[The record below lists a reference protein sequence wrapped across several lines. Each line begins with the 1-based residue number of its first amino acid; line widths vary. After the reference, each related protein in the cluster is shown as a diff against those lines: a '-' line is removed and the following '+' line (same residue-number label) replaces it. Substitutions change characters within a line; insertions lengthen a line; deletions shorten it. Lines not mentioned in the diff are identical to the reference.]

1 MLKLGRYWPQKT
13 VSSHLNNR
21 QPSKPPK
28 IYPSTVKIG
37 KKINSHPSKLPA
49 VPDPDLEIRG
59 RAGLKKKRF
68 FWSFGPQVNLK
79 IRPLGPSSWIRHW
92 PPHWDPLIGHFWIAP
107 ILCFI
112 ARVSST
118 PLWIWN
124 LFLEER
130 SALGLS
136 SKVRVLGT
144 RKWPIIHV
152 SESNFSIFQT
162 PYNLSSFCF
171 ERKNLCSL
179 DSANT
184 FNNMTS

>member
-152 SESNFSIFQT
+152 SESNFSI
-162 PYNLSSFCF
+162 LSDTLQF
-171 ERKNLCSL
+171 K
-179 DSANT
+179 
-184 FNNMTS
+184 